1 MDKVT
6 NSTAQIYYHI
16 IHKKSQY
23 GWVGFCVILSKAITI
38 SLIFSKVGGSQ
49 LPQSKDWGL

>member
-38 SLIFSKVGGSQ
+38 SLIFSKVGGSEAQ
-49 LPQSKDWGL
+49 TS

>member
-6 NSTAQIYYHI
+6 NSTAQINYHI

-23 GWVGFCVILSKAITI
+23 GWAGFCVILSKAIKI
-38 SLIFSKVGGSQ
+38 SLIFSKVGESQ